1 MTEQKQEESGIT
13 FKMADKIQ
21 IEETR
26 MSATFEQIQGEK
38 LVVKDDKNEN
48 DKKRLSQSSVEGD
61 EHDTNEKMDETVEN
75 LIK

>member
-1 MTEQKQEESGIT
+1 
-13 FKMADKIQ
+13 
-21 IEETR
+21 